1 MRVGLGGDVVPFGV
15 LLALRRA
22 DHEVGRGL
30 GLSGAVF
37 IGLTFLVAAW
47 ARRVRDQFAPQDDLV
62 DGDQLV
68 AGDVGA

>member
-1 MRVGLGGDVVPFGV
+1 MPALILSSIWIEGSASRTRVILVV
-15 LLALRRA
+15 
-22 DHEVGRGL
+22 
-30 GLSGAVF
+30 SGAVF

-62 DGDQLV
+62 DGDELV